1 MALAWRTSV
10 VGVGAA
16 LSGIIA
22 ACASLEGLTGGAAV
36 DGGPPEDG
44 DTRVDGDVLTSDGAL
59 RVQPS
64 AIALET
70 DCGGQAASV
79 ITVENA
85 SDRERRVTVLPPV
98 NASYRVANAQQLITI
113 PPRGSA
119 RFDVALSSPTT
130 PGVLEEDIQIV
141 SESAVEKV
149 HVSVRVHGAKLAFV
163 PSTLDFGYVHMASTS
178 SALVVKLENTGD
190 RPASF
195 TGFDGAAE
203 NFVTL
208 SKVAPID
215 AVGSA
220 DFKISMKPG
229 PIGKVE
235 ASVTPIAGS
244 LCGDPPK
251 LTLRGER
258 QNEDILASP
267 GVVDLGRHD
276 CKTSPSSTATVT
288 LSNYAIGSQA
298 VYTAT
303 LLASS
308 PFFIVSGAEGT
319 LPKATAIDGGSG
331 KPGTATIT
339 VGLHPTGE
347 AVGTVTDKLHVEIS
361 DSLIQPPK
369 KVFDITLTH
378 LVTGAVVQLVSPP
391 VTFDPSSHKVQKP
404 TLKNVGNAATCA
416 VYTLTTGTSAQ
427 WGVESDDPLNPETLN
442 DIDVTFR
449 ATTAGTY
456 NGVVTISPGL
466 SCDGVATPAPFCSPA
481 PTLPLK
487 GVVTSSSSSGGVSSS
502 SGSSTS
508 GGSTSGSSTSGG

>member
-44 DTRVDGDVLTSDGAL
+44 DARVDGDVLTSDGAL

-288 LSNYAIGSQA
+288 LSNYATGSQA

-303 LLASS
+303 LPSSS
-308 PFFIVSGAEGT
+308 PFFIVSGESGP
-319 LPKATAIDGGSG
+319 LPKAVPVDGGAN
-331 KPGTATIT
+331 KAGTATIT

-347 AVGTVTDKLHVEIS
+347 TIGSVTDKLHVVVTS
-361 DSLIQPPK
+361 DFTLP
-369 KVFDITLTH
+369 KVFDITLNH
-378 LVTGAVVQLVSPP
+378 LVTGAVIQLVSPP

-404 TLKNVGNAATCA
+404 TLKNAGNAATCA
-416 VYTLTTGTSAQ
+416 VYTLTTGTSSQ
-427 WGVESDDPLNPETLN
+427 WGIENDDVLAPETLN